1 MEVEGLVMGVV
12 RDGTTSGILPNNEE
26 FVVHYPG
33 YPSSAS
39 QAVQTLE
46 RAERIMKDTLHEYL
60 RVILAVDFA
69 FSDLTNALFDC
80 HLSSLKLRDEK
91 PEAASSKIIGGD
103 KSRFPK

>member
-1 MEVEGLVMGVV
+1 MGVV

-46 RAERIMKDTLHEYL
+46 RAERIMK
-60 RVILAVDFA
+60 
-69 FSDLTNALFDC
+69 
-80 HLSSLKLRDEK
+80 LRDEK
-91 PEAASSKIIGGD
+91 PEAASSKTFGGD